1 MGSLTQRGNT
11 CTWRWQNMSMVV
23 NASGLMQRAYSGN
36 VKFRDDGYRKSQN
49 NHDVMAADR
58 KAMLRALDQL
68 DALDF
73 DSEDSADTKAIYQ
86 TVTAYTEV
94 YNNAVESAL
103 GSKSTDIQRSGKKM
117 KALTKEYKDQLAEIG
132 IKIKSDG
139 TLKID
144 KTELK
149 KATTREVERI
159 FGDEGYKSTMRA
171 LMQKMRN
178 QVNREPV
185 SQETQTITKNKT
197 ASAAQTQSVLTAETV
212 GGSLNLYV

>member
-1 MGSLTQRGNT
+1 
-11 CTWRWQNMSMVV
+11 MSMVV

>member
-1 MGSLTQRGNT
+1 
-11 CTWRWQNMSMVV
+11 MSMVV

-159 FGDEGYKSTMRA
+159 FGDEDYKSTMRA

-185 SQETQTITKNKT
+185 SQDPQTITKNKT
-197 ASAAQTQSVLTAETV
+197 ASAVQPQSVLTAETV

>member
-1 MGSLTQRGNT
+1 
-11 CTWRWQNMSMVV
+11 MSMVV

-149 KATTREVERI
+149 KATAREVERI

>member
-1 MGSLTQRGNT
+1 
-11 CTWRWQNMSMVV
+11 MSMVV

-159 FGDEGYKSTMRA
+159 FGDEDYKSTMRA

-185 SQETQTITKNKT
+185 SQDPQTIAKNKT
-197 ASAAQTQSVLTAETV
+197 ASAAQPQSVLTAETV